1 VTVKEPRHG
10 YEEWPD
16 SRPQAPLCGAI
27 PDNVFLISLELGLSP
42 NDEVRQL
49 DHFMD
54 AKEWSALTGQK
65 MKYEAEDYH
74 ISRFVTDMLRHAK
87 CYWKFPMNAMGYS
100 PYMDVLNAVIGSQA
114 NKTRIAKRRVGVS
127 QCNFPGFLRVTSRD
141 LLFWQNDN
149 VGVRTQLL
157 DPLEDPR
164 HRRAHHQDNQSFA
177 HGVHHQAV

>member
-74 ISRFVTDMLRHAK
+74 ISRFVTEMLRHAT
-87 CYWKFPMNAMGYS
+87 CYWQFPMSA
-100 PYMDVLNAVIGSQA
+100 IGLLPIHG
-114 NKTRIAKRRVGVS
+114 RLERRGGIPGEQDEDS
-127 QCNFPGFLRVTSRD
+127 KKASWGFPM
-141 LLFWQNDN
+141 
-149 VGVRTQLL
+149 
-157 DPLEDPR
+157 
-164 HRRAHHQDNQSFA
+164 
-177 HGVHHQAV
+177 